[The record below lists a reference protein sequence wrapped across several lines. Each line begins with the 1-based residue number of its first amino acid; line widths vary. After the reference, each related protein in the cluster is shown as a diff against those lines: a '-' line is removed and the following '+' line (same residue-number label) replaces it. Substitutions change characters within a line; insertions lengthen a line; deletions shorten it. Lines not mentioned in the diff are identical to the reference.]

1 MILIMDRLKDIRCLL
16 LSMFCMVIF
25 SPDVSAQLAMGQ
37 WRTHFAYTS
46 VSRIAQSE
54 NKVFGLSEG
63 SLFSVDKRDENVEY
77 YSKISGLSGTQVSC
91 MEYDYE
97 TETLVIVYSNGNID
111 LLRSGGVENIPD
123 LYNKS
128 MTASKEV
135 NSIYFYGGK
144 AYLACKFGIVVL
156 NLSKKEIAETYY
168 IGDFAAEVDVQTI
181 TVVGNSIYA
190 NTTTDVYQADI
201 TSAHLINYENW
212 HKISLPGSGAVIQV
226 HAFNN
231 ELLLLRGS
239 YLYRMA
245 NGIWQQV
252 SDAVF
257 TKVHSNDN
265 ILLAYSDVVYRFDVT
280 YAYSYLPGTSGV
292 QDAEYDSDADLYWFA
307 AGEQGI
313 VCYNA
318 QTQSQNKYIPNGPQV
333 NVPYR
338 LQFSGK
344 KLFMVQ
350 GGRWA
355 SQYNLPGYVMMYEN
369 GEWTNI
375 WDGVWSAQRGK
386 YIHTKTELPIVDFM
400 DIAVAPNDNS
410 HFYITSYGA
419 GLYEYRNNQFH
430 AQYTHDNSSLET
442 IFPGGTWSQQYGYIR
457 LDGITYDAEGN
468 LWIAN
473 SSSNTAL
480 KVLSTNGKWLSLGVK
495 DLMNKPTLGSILIS
509 SQNKNHKWINS
520 VRSSPGILVFDDNGT
535 LEETSDDKAVFI
547 AEFFD
552 QDNNSIIPA
561 SIYCM
566 AQDNDGA
573 IWVGTDVGPL
583 VFSNPNNI
591 FDGTNS
597 CTRIKIPRNDG
608 TNLADF
614 LLEKE
619 EIKAIAI
626 DGANRKWIGTGASG
640 VYLMSADGQETIQ
653 HFTTANSPLT
663 SNDILSIAINPVT
676 GEVFIG
682 TGSGLLSYQSDAA
695 KGGDGFD
702 YIYAYPNPVRETYT
716 GVITITGLVDNTTVK
731 ITDVAGNLVYET
743 KSNGSLAIWDGKN
756 KSGKKVSTGVYLAI
770 CLTEDGSERGI
781 TKILVIN

>member
-1 MILIMDRLKDIRCLL
+1 MIAMILRKSIGKFVVMLL
-16 LSMFCMVIF
+16 CCMACITDL
-25 SPDVSAQLAMGQ
+25 PAQLAMGQ
-37 WRTHFAYTS
+37 WQTHFAYTS
-46 VSRIAQSE
+46 VSQIAQSE

-135 NSIYFYGGK
+135 NSIYFHDGK

-156 NLSKKEIAETYY
+156 NLAKKEIAETYY
-168 IGDFAAEVDVQTI
+168 IGDAASEVEVLTI
-181 TVVGNSIYA
+181 TVSGGYIYA
-190 NTTTDVYQADI
+190 NTGTDVYQADV
-201 TSAHLINYENW
+201 SDRHLINYENW
-212 HKISLPGSGAVIQV
+212 HKMTGLPGTGTIVQV
-226 HAFNN
+226 HTFND
-231 ELLLLRGS
+231 ELLLIRGS
-239 YLYRMA
+239 FLYRRT
-245 NGIWQQV
+245 NGVWQQV

-257 TKVHSNDN
+257 TRVYSNDN
-265 ILLAYSDVVYRFDVT
+265 ILLAYSDVVYRFDTT
-280 YAYSYLPGTSGV
+280 YAYSYLPETAGV
-292 QDAEYDSDADLYWFA
+292 QDAEYDSNADLYWFA
-307 AGEQGI
+307 AGEQGMM
-313 VCYNA
+313 CYNA
-318 QTQSQNKYIPNGPQV
+318 RTQSKNNYIPNGPQV
-333 NVPYR
+333 NTPYR

-375 WDGVWSAQRGK
+375 WDGVWSTQEKK
-386 YIHTKTELPIVDFM
+386 YIHTKTGLPIVDFM
-400 DIAVAPNDNS
+400 DIAIDPNDNT
-410 HFYITSYGA
+410 HFYVTSYGA
-419 GLYEYRNNQFH
+419 GLFEYRNNQFY

-442 IFPGGTWSQQYGYIR
+442 IYPAGTWLQQYGYIR
-457 LDGITYDAEGN
+457 LDGIVYDADGN

-480 KVLSTNGKWLSLGVK
+480 KVLSANGKWLSLGVG
-495 DLMNKPTLGSILIS
+495 DLMNKPTLGSLLIS
-509 SQNKNHKWINS
+509 SENKNHKWINS
-520 VRSSPGILVFDDNGT
+520 VRSAPGILVFDDNGT
-535 LEETSDDKAVFI
+535 LEETSDDKAVFM

-552 QDNNSIIPA
+552 QDNNSIKPEIV
-561 SIYCM
+561 YCM

-573 IWVGTDVGPL
+573 IWIGTDVGPL
-583 VFSNPNNI
+583 VFPNPNNI

-619 EIKAIAI
+619 EIKSIAI

-695 KGGDGFD
+695 KGGDGFG
-702 YIYAYPNPVRETYT
+702 YIYAYPNPVREDYT
-716 GVITITGLVDNTTVK
+716 GVITITGLVDNTIVK

-743 KSNGSLAIWDGKN
+743 RSNGSLAVWDGKN
-756 KSGKKVSTGVYLAI
+756 KSGRKVSTGVYLAI
-770 CLTEDGSERGI
+770 CLSEDGSERGT